1 MLSARPLRLL
11 RPLLHQPHHHRV
23 STPISITQ
31 LTGVAVEVRPG
42 ERRLSAQV
50 VDWLLEAVEVFEIH
64 SSSLLSLNNH
74 QRRIKFVIE
83 VDSLTSRV
91 AEWLRLLLMNTKL
104 EGKYIDYLSVLDGRK
119 VVPVGPLVQEIVN
132 ENKHT
137 EIMEWLDGKDESS
150 TVFPM
155 GEEAKVEEALAMGF
169 LGRVGERGMVVE
181 GWAPQGRILTDSS
194 TGGFVS
200 HCGWNSI
207 MESLKFGVLIVVM
220 PMHLDQPINS
230 RLVEEIGVY
239 VEVKRDMNGRLSSEE
254 IRMRGE
260 EDIDE
265 LVEQL
270 LQLCKDSKLRKNWYS
285 KSIEMFG

>member
-1 MLSARPLRLL
+1 M
-11 RPLLHQPHHHRV
+11 
-23 STPISITQ
+23 
-31 LTGVAVEVRPG
+31 
-42 ERRLSAQV
+42 V
-50 VDWLLEAVEVFEIH
+50 V
-64 SSSLLSLNNH
+64 LNSH
-74 QRRIKFVIE
+74 FWKFTFK
-83 VDSLTSRV
+83 DSLTSRI
-91 AEWLRLLLMNTKL
+91 AEWLRLLLMNTSCPVNDQPSCNFMLFDTFREL
-104 EGKYIDYLSVLDGRK
+104 EGKYIDYLSVLDRRK

-132 ENKHT
+132 ENTHT
-137 EIMEWLDGKDESS
+137 QIMEWLDSKDESS

-155 GEEAKVEEALAMGF
+155 GEEAKIEEALAMGF